1 MFEVDVSSIV
11 FLEEKLIITCWLI
24 EKLNIQNKLDFKLTQ
39 YSPEL
44 LELIRSYPD
53 LHRLYEEDDGKLKIN
68 PVFLN
73 FNFSMHVI
81 GATGYVIFVTASVIL
96 NDLNEEK
103 VAWITG
109 LSFITFASVG
119 YLTGSY
125 IPIFPIFKGWI
136 LRWNP
141 FVREP
146 DYLILLQK
154 VIIPSF
160 YLFI

>member
-24 EKLNIQNKLDFKLTQ
+24 EKLKIEKLLNFKLSQ

-44 LELIRSYPD
+44 LDLIRSYPD
-53 LHRLYEEDDGKLKIN
+53 LHRLYEEDDGKLKIQ

-73 FNFSMHVI
+73 FNFSMHII
-81 GATGYVIFVTASVIL
+81 GATGFVIFVTASVIL
-96 NDLNEEK
+96 NDFNEEK
-103 VAWITG
+103 VGWITG
-109 LSFITFASVG
+109 LSFVMFASVG

-141 FVREP
+141 FVRKP
-146 DYLILLQK
+146 DYLIILQK
-154 VIIPSF
+154 V
-160 YLFI
+160 YL

>member
-24 EKLNIQNKLDFKLTQ
+24 EKLKIEKLLNFKLSQ

-44 LELIRSYPD
+44 LDLIRSYPD
-53 LHRLYEEDDGKLKIN
+53 LHRLYEEDDGKLKIQ

-81 GATGYVIFVTASVIL
+81 GATGFVIFVTASVIL
-96 NDLNEEK
+96 NDFNEEK
-103 VAWITG
+103 VGWITG
-109 LSFITFASVG
+109 LSFIMFASVG

-146 DYLILLQK
+146 DYLIILQK
-154 VIIPSF
+154 V
-160 YLFI
+160 YL